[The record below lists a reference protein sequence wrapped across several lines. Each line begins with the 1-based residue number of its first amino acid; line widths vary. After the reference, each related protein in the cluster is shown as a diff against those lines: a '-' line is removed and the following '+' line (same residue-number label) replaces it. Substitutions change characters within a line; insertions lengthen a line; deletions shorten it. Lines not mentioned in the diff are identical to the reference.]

1 MSVPS
6 EASYRRWS
14 KKLTHDCIP
23 KKFIKGEAA
32 QSRAWSMKKKLMS
45 WGLPARLLMSAS
57 SGQQVQSLRPP
68 DLQGNK
74 SSLFLHFSIFRAT
87 TASFQAFGHTSDPG
101 QGENNKQ
108 LQVKLHIVHAHPP
121 EKQLAKTWDR
131 CWQQFSSYLRKQK
144 LHKN

>member
-1 MSVPS
+1 
-6 EASYRRWS
+6 
-14 KKLTHDCIP
+14 
-23 KKFIKGEAA
+23 
-32 QSRAWSMKKKLMS
+32 
-45 WGLPARLLMSAS
+45 MSAS

-144 LHKN
+144 LHKKLGLDVRVKHTSRFLKGCLTAENALVGRDGPRQK